1 MCSCLEALLHAN
13 SETSRGGFF
22 GLLGFL
28 LFWFFF
34 FPLFV
39 SLFFFSFWICVCWAF
54 SHIPHDFDDACD
66 TVASGEVFV
75 LCDFHAQRSF
85 LVVGWPPGWIYHWGQ
100 EGRGKGVLE
109 ATYFVA
115 AGRRANKAK
124 EKPVWEETYNRNLL
138 RFEFEVHAAAAMARE
153 PLAVDFLGLGNS
165 LVEKD
170 RGGSQAGEADKA
182 TTLVKPIASV
192 PEKPVVGMSNLVTFS
207 ESEKALDRENSISRL
222 RQGDDIKLHTQN
234 FCW

>member
-1 MCSCLEALLHAN
+1 VCSCLEALLHAN
-13 SETSRGGFF
+13 SQTSRGGFF

-28 LFWFFF
+28 VFWFFF
-34 FPLFV
+34 PPFL
-39 SLFFFSFWICVCWAF
+39 SLFFFWFWVCVCWAF

-66 TVASGEVFV
+66 TVESGKVFV
-75 LCDFHAQRSF
+75 LSNFQAQRSL

-100 EGRGKGVLE
+100 EDRGKGGLE
-109 ATYFVA
+109 GTYFVA
-115 AGRRANKAK
+115 VGWLANEAK
-124 EKPVWEETYNRNLL
+124 EKPVWEETYSRNLL
-138 RFEFEVHAAAAMARE
+138 RFEVEVHAAAAMARE

-207 ESEKALDRENSISRL
+207 ESEKFLERENSVSRL
-222 RQGDDIKLHTQN
+222 RQGDDIKSLAQN
-234 FCW
+234 FSW

>member
-1 MCSCLEALLHAN
+1 M
-13 SETSRGGFF
+13 
-22 GLLGFL
+22 
-28 LFWFFF
+28 
-34 FPLFV
+34 
-39 SLFFFSFWICVCWAF
+39 CWAF

-66 TVASGEVFV
+66 TVESGEVFV

-100 EGRGKGVLE
+100 EGRGKGGLE